1 MEKNLPFVQV
11 GLIDD
16 QYNNR
21 VLPFL
26 SKMDDGTLFK
36 WFIVT
41 IWRLVSYAMLIG
53 GLYFIVANLFGESSY
68 CKSTFVEEMSGGA
81 KVGASVGLVIG
92 ILVST
97 LCAWFMYSLSKKRT
111 DELEGAEYKGLLHF
125 LSHELLPRT
134 ITLYGELFFTLIFY
148 VSTLQLVAALDG
160 HSAYAPLMDYLG
172 MFQSI
177 MIPGMDMIYALIP
190 TKLIGDFNHLDITL
204 RLAGFGLT
212 ASFVV
217 LIFYYV
223 MKEVYLYALK
233 MMMAFLA
240 FLPKFALPIALRQSK
255 D

>member
-1 MEKNLPFVQV
+1 
-11 GLIDD
+11 
-16 QYNNR
+16 
-21 VLPFL
+21 
-26 SKMDDGTLFK
+26 
-36 WFIVT
+36 
-41 IWRLVSYAMLIG
+41 MLQ
-53 GLYFIVANLFGESSY
+53 N
-68 CKSTFVEEMSGGA
+68 
-81 KVGASVGLVIG
+81 
-92 ILVST
+92 
-97 LCAWFMYSLSKKRT
+97 SLSRQKIQQHCFFEFR
-111 DELEGAEYKGLLHF
+111 Y